1 MKGDPLLF
9 LTICRLVISLWPSL
23 SWGWGDDGECR
34 WLALG
39 WLELAWTRK
48 EDS

>member
-1 MKGDPLLF
+1 MKGWPLLF
-9 LTICRLVISLWPSL
+9 LEMGRCCISLWPSL
-23 SWGWGDDGECR
+23 YWGWGDDGECR

-39 WLELAWTRK
+39 WLELAWTRR